1 MGCVHGVLW
10 DVRGKAEY
18 YSRILGWGQR
28 IRAFESLGRLVP
40 VLSKLWITDEPAVL
54 AAYNL
59 GSQRMSSP
67 HGG

>member
-1 MGCVHGVLW
+1 MGCAHAVLL
-10 DVRGKAEY
+10 DARGKADY
-18 YSRILGWGQR
+18 YSRISDRGQR
-28 IRAFESLGRLVP
+28 IRTFESLGRLVT